1 MEKIV
6 FVNGQ
11 APALNASNLN
21 QLQENI
27 EDAID
32 DVITDGTELP
42 QTAEDGS
49 IFLLHD

>member
-1 MEKIV
+1 MQKIT

-11 APALNASNLN
+11 APALNATNLN

-32 DVITDGTELP
+32 EVITTGTELP
-42 QTAEDGS
+42 ATAEDGT
-49 IFLLHD
+49 IFLLYE